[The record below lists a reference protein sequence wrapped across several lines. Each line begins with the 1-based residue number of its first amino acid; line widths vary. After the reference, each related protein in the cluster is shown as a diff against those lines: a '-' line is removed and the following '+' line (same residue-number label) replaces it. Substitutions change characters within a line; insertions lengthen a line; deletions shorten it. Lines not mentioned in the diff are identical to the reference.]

1 VALGIILLSDV
12 SFKATYRTVHEFPV
26 IQAGQSPMNT
36 SIVNAPWLNITAPPE
51 FWWYLPSI
59 LADGKLSHPVP
70 PINCSGNECSSFFL
84 PGTLSTIIFDPTS
97 PNITESDYTNAKA
110 YIQEDAP
117 GYQVEFYPID
127 ETRDPSFTLDD
138 CRVYGTSTLA
148 VNVCLKK
155 SETSLLAGSPSL
167 LTTKDSMESL
177 SL

>member
-26 IQAGQSPMNT
+26 IQAGQSPMNAF
-36 SIVNAPWLNITAPPE
+36 IVNAPWLNITAPPE
-51 FWWYLPSI
+51 FWWYLPAM
-59 LADGKLSHPVP
+59 LADGKLSHPVTP
-70 PINCSGNECSSFFL
+70 LSCSGNDCSSFFL
-84 PGTLSTIIFDPTS
+84 PGTLSTIIFDPQS
-97 PNITESDYTNAKA
+97 PNITESDYTIAKA

-127 ETRDPSFTLDD
+127 ETRDPSFTLED
-138 CRVYGTSTLA
+138 CRAYGISTLA

-155 SETSLLAGSPSL
+155 SGRSLLAGSHSL
-167 LTTKDSMESL
+167 LSINGSMESL